1 MRVFVC
7 GLILALAA
15 SGLACRRAEAPGATA
30 APPPTI
36 ATLNALAARV
46 DPLTDKTRVVVMTDI
61 ANEPDDQMSMVRF
74 LVYANEFDV
83 EGLIATTSTWMR
95 NKVRPDVIRHVIDVY
110 AQVQSSLASHAPGFP
125 TAEALRAVV
134 AEGQPTYGMAGVGQD
149 RMSPGAV
156 RIIAAADK
164 ADGRPL
170 WVLGWGGTNTLAQAL
185 RHVRETRT
193 PEQLAAFVAR
203 LRVYTIS
210 DQDDA
215 GPWIRREFPA
225 LFYVAHPSPRMA
237 MSTIGPPGPASAVI
251 ASTRTAMAR
260 TSRRSPMR
268 GWTHT
273 SEARGRS
280 ARSTSIRAA
289 STKATRRRFSADQ
302 QRPGERQQPVV
313 RRVGRPLR
321 VAPAIR
327 RISAVWTQGGD
338 AFPAATARATQSSA
352 SMIGP
357 TLGSSDDLALA
368 ARVPIR
374 FRRAHGLDGEGS
386 RVGQSQ
392 PPGRRER
399 RPGRAPVTL
408 AAKVGT
414 PLRLDAAGTSDPEG
428 MPSRTDGRSMPRPA
442 LACLSIRYPP
452 ARPCRSGAAAIAMRA
467 AFLLPRPAARLNRRR
482 VSSFETRDDAG
493 DGDSAD
499 AGHRARDPRSRGR
512 RIAASDVVPARDP
525 EHRGASPV
533 VALHAGRAVRV
544 PGTAPRPVAT
554 LRIDAWSW
562 PLVALMLLAA
572 CGSPDRNPR
581 RMRRLRQKAHL
592 RSC

>member
-1 MRVFVC
+1 MPTMRVFVC

-95 NKVRPDVIRHVIDVY
+95 NKIRPDVIRHVIDAY

-225 LFYVAHPSPRMA
+225 LFYVAHPSTPDGDEYYRA
-237 MSTIGPPGPASAVI
+237 TWTGISGDRFYKNGDGADFTTFTDAWVDAHIRSKGPLGKVYIYPCCIHEGDTPSFLGLINNGLASASSPSYGGWGGRYVW
-251 ASTRTAMAR
+251 RQPYGE
-260 TSRRSPMR
+260 SRP
-268 GWTHT
+268 
-273 SEARGRS
+273 
-280 ARSTSIRAA
+280 
-289 STKATRRRFSADQ
+289 F
-302 QRPGERQQPVV
+302 
-313 RRVGRPLR
+313 
-321 VAPAIR
+321 
-327 RISAVWTQGGD
+327 WTQGGD
-338 AFPAATARATQSSA
+338 AYPGRDSSRDTVVGLDDQPHTSDPATIWRWRRAFQS
-352 SMIGP
+352 
-357 TLGSSDDLALA
+357 DFA
-368 ARVPIR
+368 ARMDWTVKD
-374 FRRAHGLDGEGS
+374 RASANHNPLAVVNGE
-386 RVGQSQ
+386 
-392 PPGRRER
+392 
-399 RPGRAPVTL
+399 PGRAPVTL
-408 AAKVGT
+408 AAEVGT

-428 MPSRTDGRSMPRPA
+428 HAVTYRWTFYAEAGTGVPEHPVSTGPAVPIGGGGNLDEGGIPS
-442 LACLSIRYPP
+442 
-452 ARPCRSGAAAIAMRA
+452 AAAGGASQPPPRVVVRDSATMQATVIPQTPGIAHVILEVEDA
-467 AFLLPRPAARLNRRR
+467 GSPRLTSYRRVILNVAAR
-482 VSSFETRDDAG
+482 
-493 DGDSAD
+493 
-499 AGHRARDPRSRGR
+499 
-512 RIAASDVVPARDP
+512 
-525 EHRGASPV
+525 
-533 VALHAGRAVRV
+533 VR
-544 PGTAPRPVAT
+544 
-554 LRIDAWSW
+554 
-562 PLVALMLLAA
+562 
-572 CGSPDRNPR
+572 
-581 RMRRLRQKAHL
+581 
-592 RSC
+592 